1 MEWQRYRL
9 VIISFIAVALIG
21 ATWWAVTSQTGDT
34 PVDENEEQALA
45 LPEVERE
52 NVTELEIHIPAGE
65 GEDQPAETVRLVR
78 GDEDHWRLAEPVE
91 ADAATT
97 AITTA
102 LDKISSLEVVGRAAS
117 NATHHE
123 QLEVDAA
130 HGVRV
135 IARNG
140 AETLVDLWIGAY
152 RSGNTMVRQEGQD
165 TVLMVRGSI
174 KFAFNK
180 RTRDWRNRAI
190 LELTAADVNEIEYTN
205 ENGHWTFHK
214 TEDTWAEVLP
224 EPAEGEEPPTPI
236 EGFDQARV
244 RTAVSSLA
252 RLRAADFGTGSAE
265 EAGLGEGA
273 ATVRMVTGE
282 GDDAQTVLLRVGS
295 EGEDGQRYV
304 QRDGD
309 ETIYLVSR
317 FMADRLIPNVEAFQP
332 GEEPAEPPSHGG
344 MPGGMPGMPGMP
356 GGPGGGQIPPEIM
369 QQIQQQLQQQ
379 GAAGH

>member
-9 VIISFIAVALIG
+9 VIISVVAVALIG
-21 ATWWAVTSQTGDT
+21 ATWWAVSSRTGDT
-34 PVDENEEQALA
+34 PVDETEEEALE

-52 NVTELEIHIPAGE
+52 SVTELEIHIPAGE

-91 ADAATT
+91 AEAAS
-97 AITTA
+97 AAVSTA
-102 LDKISSLEVVGRAAS
+102 LDKISTLEVVGRAATR
-117 NATHHE
+117 AQHHE
-123 QLEVDAA
+123 RLEVDAA
-130 HGVRV
+130 HGIRV

-140 AETLVDLWIGAY
+140 AETLIDVWIGAY
-152 RSGNTMVRQEGQD
+152 RAGNTMVRPEGQD

-205 ENGHWTFHK
+205 ENGHWVFAK
-214 TEDTWAEVLP
+214 TEDTWAERIP
-224 EPAEGEEPPTPI
+224 EPAEGEEPRAPI
-236 EGFDQARV
+236 ENFDQARV

-252 RLRAADFGTGSAE
+252 RLRAADFGDVSAE

-273 ATVRMVTGE
+273 ATVRMVSGE
-282 GDDAQTVLLRVGS
+282 GDGAQTVVLRVGN
-295 EGEDGQRYV
+295 EGTDGQRYV
-304 QRDGD
+304 QRVGD
-309 ETIYLVSR
+309 DTIYLVSR

-332 GEEPAEPPSHGG
+332 GEEPEPEAPPHGG
-344 MPGGMPGMPGMP
+344 GEMPPGM
-356 GGPGGGQIPPEIM
+356 PGGGQIPPEIM

-379 GAAGH
+379 GH